1 MTAGPHEG
9 SSILLPLESV
19 NAPKITIGA
28 AHLRELQSVLNL
40 LPGLIKALPILAAY
54 LILLRFVIGQIRHW
68 KQPVAGQELAYALI
82 GLAAILWA
90 LGR

>member
-1 MTAGPHEG
+1 MSQRHATGLTVTMVTHAP
-9 SSILLPLESV
+9 I
-19 NAPKITIGA
+19 APKPEP
-28 AHLRELQSVLNL
+28 HPLRELQSIVNL

-54 LILLRFVIGQIRHW
+54 LLLLRFTIGQVKSWRS
-68 KQPVAGQELAYALI
+68 PVAGQELAYALI

>member
-1 MTAGPHEG
+1 
-9 SSILLPLESV
+9 
-19 NAPKITIGA
+19 
-28 AHLRELQSVLNL
+28 LQSIVNL
-40 LPGLIKALPILAAY
+40 LPSLIKALPILAAY
-54 LILLRFVIGQIRHW
+54 LVVLRFAIGQVRSW

>member
-1 MTAGPHEG
+1 M
-9 SSILLPLESV
+9 
-19 NAPKITIGA
+19 
-28 AHLRELQSVLNL
+28 

-54 LILLRFVIGQIRHW
+54 LVVLRFAIGQVKGW